1 MLQVI
6 GVYVFVVSISSINK
20 YKNKSLQLLF
30 FFFASINK
38 QRFLFFALESILLVK
53 HFTIFI
59 SLIQKGDILKIVTVL
74 GARPQFI
81 KAAAGSRAL
90 RKEHR
95 EIIIHTGQHFDDNMS
110 AIFFR
115 EMRIPEP
122 DYNLG
127 ISGGSH
133 AQMTAKMLIG
143 IEEILIREQP
153 DALLVYGDTNSTL
166 AAALAAVKIH
176 IPVIHVEAGNRLGT
190 LDNPEEINRITTDHI
205 ATLNFCATEDAL
217 NKLKHEGLGERAY
230 CVGNIMYDSF
240 LHFTDQPWNNQNIFD
255 FYGNKVKVPDVYYFM
270 TCHRQENTYSDEPLT
285 EILLAMNSL
294 DAPTIYAVHPRNHDR
309 AKRICEKYKFSNII
323 LTQPVG
329 YSDSVHLTKNAKKIV
344 TDSGGLQC
352 EAFYAGV
359 QCVFVLDYVVW
370 AETMVGNRNQ
380 LAKADHSDILDKLS
394 KEQIIDPLYKPFGD
408 GHAAEKICSIIRKWE
423 RKELR

>member
-1 MLQVI
+1 M
-6 GVYVFVVSISSINK
+6 
-20 YKNKSLQLLF
+20 
-30 FFFASINK
+30 
-38 QRFLFFALESILLVK
+38 
-53 HFTIFI
+53 
-59 SLIQKGDILKIVTVL
+59 KIVTVV

-90 RKEHR
+90 RKYHQ
-95 EIIIHTGQHFDDNMS
+95 EILVHTGQHFDDNMS
-110 AIFFR
+110 AVFFR
-115 EMRIPEP
+115 EMGIPAP

-127 ISGGSH
+127 VSGGTH
-133 AQMTAKMLIG
+133 AQMTAKMLTG
-143 IEEILIREQP
+143 IEEILMKEEP

-166 AAALAAVKIH
+166 AAALAAVKLH

-190 LDNPEEINRITTDHI
+190 LDSPEEVNRITTDHV
-205 ATLNFCATEDAL
+205 ATLDFCATEDAL
-217 NKLKHEGLGERAY
+217 EKLKREGLGDRSY

-240 LHFTDQPWNNQNIFD
+240 LHFAEQPWDYPNIVD
-255 FYGNKVKVPDVYYFM
+255 FEGNPVTVPTEYYYM

-294 DAPTIYAVHPRNHDR
+294 DALTIYAVHPRNHER
-309 AKRICEKYKFSNII
+309 AKRIVEKEGFSNII

-359 QCVFVLDYVVW
+359 QCVFVLDFVVW
-370 AETMVGNRNQ
+370 PETMVDNRNQ
-380 LAKADHSDILDKLS
+380 LAKADHKDILEKLNR
-394 KEQIIDPLYKPFGD
+394 EQSIDPSYQPFGN
-408 GHAAEKICSIIRKWE
+408 GHAAEEICRIITEWE
-423 RKELR
+423 RKNH